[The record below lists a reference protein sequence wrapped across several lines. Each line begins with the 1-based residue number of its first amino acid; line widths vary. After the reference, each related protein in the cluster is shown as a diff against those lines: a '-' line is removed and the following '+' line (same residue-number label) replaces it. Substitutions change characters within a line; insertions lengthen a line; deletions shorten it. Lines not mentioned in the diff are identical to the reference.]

1 MLGGK
6 NLDWVRCYAEG
17 KYTYVQEGRPV
28 WSEYDDS
35 TMSDDLM
42 VDENIPVQVGLDFGL
57 TPSAVFG
64 QRMPS
69 GAWHIL
75 HEIVTFDMG
84 LDRFT
89 NILKS
94 EMAIR
99 FPKN

>member
-75 HEIVTFDMG
+75 HFDRDWETSYSDQTG
-84 LDRFT
+84 LPSWT
-89 NILKS
+89 
-94 EMAIR
+94 
-99 FPKN
+99 